1 MMGAGRSNFLC
12 RSSAISEVGERTL
25 LKWIGIGVGLLIV
38 AAVIGLSVMAGSLRG
53 AYGLVRYALPH
64 MHRGTLRVGD
74 DAPDASLLALD
85 GSSRFHI
92 RERTGARP
100 LVIVFG
106 SYT

>member
-1 MMGAGRSNFLC
+1 MR
-12 RSSAISEVGERTL
+12 EKKL
-25 LKWIGIGVGLLIV
+25 LKWVGIGLGLVIV
-38 AAVIGLSVMAGSLRG
+38 AAVIGLSVMAGGLRG
-53 AYGLVRYALPH
+53 AYGMVRYALPH

-74 DAPDASLLALD
+74 VAPDVSLLALD

>member
-1 MMGAGRSNFLC
+1 M
-12 RSSAISEVGERTL
+12 
-25 LKWIGIGVGLLIV
+25 
-38 AAVIGLSVMAGSLRG
+38 
-53 AYGLVRYALPH
+53 VRYALPH

-74 DAPDASLLALD
+74 DAPDAALLALD

-92 RERTGARP
+92 RGRTGARP

>member
-1 MMGAGRSNFLC
+1 M
-12 RSSAISEVGERTL
+12 
-25 LKWIGIGVGLLIV
+25 LKWIGAVVVLLILV
-38 AAVIGLSVMAGSLRG
+38 AVIGLSVMAGSLHG
-53 AYGLVRYALPH
+53 AYGMVRYAFPH

-92 RERTGARP
+92 RERTGAQP